1 MKVIWQ
7 STLEVEKLVSNA
19 ERALQCQ
26 ISRGFKAR
34 LEKEAKR
41 ERFLD
46 AIAKGISDSWMC
58 CLWQLGNSIILWLKI
73 RRIKNE

>member
-7 STLEVEKLVSNA
+7 PTLEVEKLVSDA

-41 ERFLD
+41 EKILD
-46 AIAKGISDSWMC
+46 AIAKGISD
-58 CLWQLGNSIILWLKI
+58 LILGCVIFGGMAVALYLGSK
-73 RRIKNE
+73 

>member
-7 STLEVEKLVSNA
+7 PTLEAETLVSDA

-41 ERFLD
+41 EKILD
-46 AIAKGISDSWMC
+46 AIAKGISD
-58 CLWQLGNSIILWLKI
+58 LILGCVIFGGMAVALYLGSK
-73 RRIKNE
+73 

>member
-7 STLEVEKLVSNA
+7 PTLEAERLVSDA

-34 LEKEAKR
+34 LEKEVKR
-41 ERFLD
+41 EKILD
-46 AIAKGISDSWMC
+46 AIAKGISD
-58 CLWQLGNSIILWLKI
+58 LILGCVIFGGMAVALYFGSK
-73 RRIKNE
+73 

>member
-46 AIAKGISDSWMC
+46 AIAKGISD
-58 CLWQLGNSIILWLKI
+58 LILGCVVFGSLAIALYFGSK
-73 RRIKNE
+73 

>member
-7 STLEVEKLVSNA
+7 PTLEAEKLVSDA

-34 LEKEAKR
+34 REKEAKR
-41 ERFLD
+41 EKILD
-46 AIAKGISDSWMC
+46 AIAKGISD
-58 CLWQLGNSIILWLKI
+58 LILGCVIFGGMAVALYLGSK
-73 RRIKNE
+73 

>member
-7 STLEVEKLVSNA
+7 PTLEVEKLVSDA

-34 LEKEAKR
+34 LEKEAKC
-41 ERFLD
+41 EKILD
-46 AIAKGISDSWMC
+46 AIAKGISD
-58 CLWQLGNSIILWLKI
+58 LILGCVIFGGMAVALYLGSK
-73 RRIKNE
+73 

>member
-7 STLEVEKLVSNA
+7 PTLEAEKIVSNA

-26 ISRGFKAR
+26 FSRGFKAR
-34 LEKEAKR
+34 LEKETKH

-46 AIAKGISDSWMC
+46 NLAKGISYLIVGCVIFGGMAIALYFGS
-58 CLWQLGNSIILWLKI
+58 N
-73 RRIKNE
+73 

>member
-7 STLEVEKLVSNA
+7 PTLEVEKLVSNA

-46 AIAKGISDSWMC
+46 AIAKGISD
-58 CLWQLGNSIILWLKI
+58 LILGCVIFGGMAMT
-73 RRIKNE
+73 

>member
-7 STLEVEKLVSNA
+7 PTLEAEKLVSNA
-19 ERALQCQ
+19 ERTLQCQ

-46 AIAKGISDSWMC
+46 AIAKGISD
-58 CLWQLGNSIILWLKI
+58 LILGCVIFGGMSVALYFGSK
-73 RRIKNE
+73 